1 MSRAPSDASNA
12 RSVSSR
18 GYRYD
23 QGRLARRLAESIARL
38 TGSAVNEARDEDAS
52 SPIRVLT
59 LARAA
64 RLTAASLAQ
73 SI

>member
-1 MSRAPSDASNA
+1 
-12 RSVSSR
+12 
-18 GYRYD
+18 
-23 QGRLARRLAESIARL
+23 
-38 TGSAVNEARDEDAS
+38 VNEARDEDAS